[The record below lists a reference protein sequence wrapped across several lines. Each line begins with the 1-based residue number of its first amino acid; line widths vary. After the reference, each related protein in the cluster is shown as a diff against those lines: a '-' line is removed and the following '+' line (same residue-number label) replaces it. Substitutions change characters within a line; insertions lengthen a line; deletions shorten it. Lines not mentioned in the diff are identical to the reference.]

1 MVKKI
6 AMFCVI
12 VLILLSSLN
21 IFVLAAKDE
30 GSLEKNYS
38 NQIDREK
45 KESNKL
51 IDSVTSNS
59 DEAIKKNKE
68 SFDFKK
74 NSNTSKASDQKS
86 ADSLSKST
94 YGFATTIL
102 YEVKRFSLPVCAL
115 LIIAGAM
122 IYFILGPRNMARK
135 KFGLMLMFGAFT
147 FWTIAQIAP
156 VVLGIIIQQQ

>member
-12 VLILLSSLN
+12 ILTLLSTLN
-21 IFVLAAKDE
+21 IFALAVKDE
-30 GSLEKNYS
+30 GSLEKSYS

-59 DEAIKKNKE
+59 DEAIEKNKQA
-68 SFDFKK
+68 FDFQK
-74 NSNTSKASDQKS
+74 NSSKSKSSDQKPAES
-86 ADSLSKST
+86 ISKST
-94 YGFATTIL
+94 YGIATTIL
-102 YEVKRFSLPVCAL
+102 YEVKRFSLPVCTL
-115 LIIAGAM
+115 IIIAGAM

-135 KFGLMLMFGAFT
+135 KFGYMLMFGAFT
-147 FWTIAQIAP
+147 FWTIAQIVP
-156 VVLGIIIQQQ
+156 VILGIIIQ